1 MHRSKMIHSTV
12 NNNNYNFT
20 PAGELLGLQYCGW
33 LKTTAQYHHEH
44 HYKWSTPSSSQS
56 WHPPGRARS
65 PEHARYLGQCWD
77 DVPAQSMKATQRNET
92 LQCVNSAINHRAAH
106 SGLGWREF
114 TDWTLIDFAAVSTW
128 IFYSWWGE
136 RLRCYKPPD
145 FESYGQLYTFNWPGK
160 YTKQYI
166 SSFTSGQRYSDRH
179 KTRQKG
185 EIENRSRANRLLRDT
200 EPTAS

>member
-1 MHRSKMIHSTV
+1 MSTTTSGQHHHLHKADVPREEHRS
-12 NNNNYNFT
+12 F
-20 PAGELLGLQYCGW
+20 Q
-33 LKTTAQYHHEH
+33 
-44 HYKWSTPSSSQS
+44 
-56 WHPPGRARS
+56 
-65 PEHARYLGQCWD
+65 HARYPGRRRA
-77 DVPAQSMKATQRNET
+77 DVPAQSVKATQRNET

-128 IFYSWWGE
+128 IFYSRWGE
-136 RLRCYKPPD
+136 RLRRYKPLD
-145 FESYGQLYTFNWPGK
+145 YKSYGQLYTFYRPGK

-166 SSFTSGQRYSDRH
+166 SSFTSGERYSVRH

-185 EIENRSRANRLLRDT
+185 ETENRSKANWVLPDT